1 MTARIGYLAAL
12 TSGPGDPAMLS
23 PPRRQFPATGFPGA
37 EPGFWQAAPGPAD
50 VDGPADPLP
59 AGRRETDT
67 PHRAPTAQQD
77 GEPLLGGHE
86 AAGQDTG
93 PSGTGPSETAAEP
106 DGRWLPAVASAAEP
120 AEADSAPIQPHRARP
135 ATGRS
140 GSLAGL
146 PGLMPPSEPAAYS
159 GDPGPAARAG
169 EPLAPASAGPAA
181 VDRPAAAV
189 DGPIPASAAAQ
200 PSLTPAAPGPGSAPG
215 PWSAGPPAGDPIS
228 SPAPGQEPPRRP
240 GTSAGPVPG
249 QAPGPGHAG
258 QEQDYPGAA
267 VPHAFSQLSPGH
279 AILTEPASAE
289 PGRAQ
294 RAAKQ
299 TGLAAPGPDYPGAAV
314 PHALDELS
322 DQHPAVPGRPAERSA
337 AGAAQDDG
345 GILRPARTV
354 AQPPG
359 EDAQTPHLFPAAS
372 GPPDQLTGHA
382 VRPQPGRQAPAAP
395 ASASTSRPTLSIGTI
410 EVTVLAPAHDPVLA
424 ARRERRQPPD
434 RLSRDLGP
442 HFGQGQT

>member
-267 VPHAFSQLSPGH
+267 VPHA
-279 AILTEPASAE
+279 
-289 PGRAQ
+289 
-294 RAAKQ
+294 
-299 TGLAAPGPDYPGAAV
+299 
-314 PHALDELS
+314 LDELS

-434 RLSRDLGP
+434 RLSRALGP